1 VAVARSVV
9 AVARVGYV
17 DSGVILEGRDEAT

>member
-9 AVARVGYV
+9 AVAGVGYV
-17 DSGVILEGRDEAT
+17 DGGVILEGRDEAT